1 MERPITCRI
10 ACVKMVPGEVVP
22 GTSAPPP
29 PRDPVKRYQGPTRL
43 GGAPTLTK
51 APVSGGDPARGAPP
65 SPHQGPG
72 VGGPPGPHGA
82 GSGAGP
88 PSPGSSPHQVRDVA
102 RWELAY
108 APYLLPVVI
117 MRSLIPDGC
126 AGPSCSTACMRQGAC
141 DAHAHPVR

>member
-51 APVSGGDPARGAPP
+51 APESGGDPARGAPP
-65 SPHQGPG
+65 SPHRGPG

-88 PSPGSSPHQVRDVA
+88 PLPGILTTSGAGRGQMGA
-102 RWELAY
+102 GL
-108 APYLLPVVI
+108 
-117 MRSLIPDGC
+117 RSLP
-126 AGPSCSTACMRQGAC
+126 ASCCNHEVIDTGRLRRPELQHSL
-141 DAHAHPVR
+141 HAPRRL

>member
-51 APVSGGDPARGAPP
+51 APESGGDPARGAPP
-65 SPHQGPG
+65 SPHRGPSRRG
-72 VGGPPGPHGA
+72 IGGRPPPPRDPHHIRCGT
-82 GSGAGP
+82 
-88 PSPGSSPHQVRDVA
+88 
-102 RWELAY
+102 W
-108 APYLLPVVI
+108 
-117 MRSLIPDGC
+117 PDGSWLTLPTC
-126 AGPSCSTACMRQGAC
+126 FLL
-141 DAHAHPVR
+141 